1 MGTADIIASVAAGE
15 TVTTKKK
22 VGGKKGVEMTV
33 TRTAPPTV
41 LVDETVVKVE
51 PTAGLLPADSG
62 KRTVEVLP
70 GVKLVAYS
78 KGYVTLRVKGK
89 SFTGQKVEIGKPLY
103 RDEITCLIEALL
115 AEVEGAAT
123 YEEANGME
131 SVPF

>member
-15 TVTTKKK
+15 TVTAKKK

-51 PTAGLLPADSG
+51 ASLLPADSG

-78 KGYVTLRVKGK
+78 KGYVTLKVKGK

-103 RDEITCLIEALL
+103 REEIKSLIEALL

-123 YEEANGME
+123 YAEANGME

>member
-15 TVTTKKK
+15 TVTAKKK

-51 PTAGLLPADSG
+51 ASLLPADSG

-103 RDEITCLIEALL
+103 REEIKCLIEALL

-123 YEEANGME
+123 YAEANGME
-131 SVPF
+131 SAPF